1 MKKLMYPLVL
11 FFNLFWILS
20 CGKQTTK
27 ITEPEKKD
35 STNID
40 SQQNTNAA
48 NDSLN
53 RKSAEFT
60 VFLPYF
66 LQTCYYQ
73 QNLDSLVYH
82 SSPTIT
88 SFMNKKA
95 GFGRYYNR
103 GAFCNLFM
111 EAPYDYPFTDT
122 YQGEVANV
130 KDLAMFNKK
139 PVEGFC
145 EESKDPNG
153 VYYYE
158 TTTFPD
164 SWDMNKDKAVKTN
177 LPVEF
182 KQAPKMKVDIL
193 VDKYIAQQFYFAQ
206 IENIWY
212 LVYIDDC
219 DCSA

>member
-1 MKKLMYPLVL
+1 
-11 FFNLFWILS
+11 
-20 CGKQTTK
+20 
-27 ITEPEKKD
+27 
-35 STNID
+35 
-40 SQQNTNAA
+40 
-48 NDSLN
+48 
-53 RKSAEFT
+53 
-60 VFLPYF
+60 
-66 LQTCYYQ
+66 
-73 QNLDSLVYH
+73 
-82 SSPTIT
+82 
-88 SFMNKKA
+88 
-95 GFGRYYNR
+95 
-103 GAFCNLFM
+103 
-111 EAPYDYPFTDT
+111 
-122 YQGEVANV
+122 
-130 KDLAMFNKK
+130 
-139 PVEGFC
+139 
-145 EESKDPNG
+145 